1 MPSLFR
7 IWMALGLA
15 HAPEPS
21 TQQRKVLSA
30 PNLALGDLV
39 GRLAELEERVALLEK
54 TAKLT

>member
-1 MPSLFR
+1 
-7 IWMALGLA
+7 MALGLA

-30 PNLALGDLV
+30 PNLALGDLL